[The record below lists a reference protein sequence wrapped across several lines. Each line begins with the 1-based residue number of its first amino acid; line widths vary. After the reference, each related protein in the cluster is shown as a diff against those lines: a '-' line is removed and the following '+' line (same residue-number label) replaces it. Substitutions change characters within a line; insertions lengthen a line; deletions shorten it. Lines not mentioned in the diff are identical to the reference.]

1 MLIAV
6 GPPQLSGF
14 ISHPTVPGSNPKH
27 TIYAFSINSL
37 LYYICHCSKKRTKIN
52 KTEAGFGQYLKNAD
66 CKQKECTFVRE
77 IGREIQMKDRLRQRE
92 IFMCKEAARKNERKN
107 ERKKECKNERKKEC
121 KNERKKERKRERRK
135 ERVRKR
141 IA

>member
-92 IFMCKEAARKNERKN
+92 IFMCKEAARKNERK
-107 ERKKECKNERKKEC
+107 KE
-121 KNERKKERKRERRK
+121 
-135 ERVRKR
+135 
-141 IA
+141 

>member
-121 KNERKKERKRERRK
+121 KNERKKERGKDVRRG
-135 ERVRKR
+135 
-141 IA
+141 